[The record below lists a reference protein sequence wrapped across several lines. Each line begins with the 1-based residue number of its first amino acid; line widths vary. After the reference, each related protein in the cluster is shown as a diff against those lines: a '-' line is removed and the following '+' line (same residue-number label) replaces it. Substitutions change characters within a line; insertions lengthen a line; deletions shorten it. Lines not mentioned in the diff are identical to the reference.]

1 MSRSRVVT
9 ARTTGRGGEG
19 RAESGGAGRA
29 VVLFVV
35 LCVLALT
42 LAVPVRT
49 YLSEQARETKVA
61 AEHAQ
66 LLSDISRL
74 EGRKR
79 LQDDP
84 EYVKQQAR
92 IRLQYVMPGE
102 TAYRVQLPGA
112 PAQTPD
118 QIDAEQAKQNPWY
131 TNVWRTIA
139 VPH

>member
-1 MSRSRVVT
+1 MSSRSRVV
-9 ARTTGRGGEG
+9 RTPSGGEG
-19 RAESGGAGRA
+19 RSDGRGAGRT
-29 VVLFVV
+29 VVLFLV

-49 YLSEQARETKVA
+49 YLSEQAREDKVA

-74 EGRKR
+74 EEQKA

-84 EYVKQQAR
+84 EYIKQQAR
-92 IRLQYVMPGE
+92 VRLQYVMPGE
-102 TAYRVQLPGA
+102 TAYRVQVPGA
-112 PAQTPD
+112 PAPTPE
-118 QIDAEQAKQNPWY
+118 QVQAEQAKQNPWY

>member
-1 MSRSRVVT
+1 MSSRSRVV
-9 ARTTGRGGEG
+9 RTPSGGDDRSDGR
-19 RAESGGAGRA
+19 GAGRT
-29 VVLFVV
+29 VVLFLV

-49 YLSEQARETKVA
+49 YLSEQARDEKVA

-66 LLSDISRL
+66 LLSDIARL
-74 EGRKR
+74 EEQKR
-79 LQDDP
+79 LQEDP
-84 EYVKQQAR
+84 EYIKQQAR

-102 TAYRVQLPGA
+102 TAYRVQVPGA
-112 PAQTPD
+112 PAPTPE
-118 QIDAEQAKQNPWY
+118 QVQAEQAKQNPWY

>member
-1 MSRSRVVT
+1 MSRTRVVT
-9 ARTTGRGGEG
+9 SRTLRDGDGRP
-19 RAESGGAGRA
+19 ESGGAGRV

-49 YLSEQARETKVA
+49 YLSEQAREDKVA

-66 LLSDISRL
+66 LLADINRL
-74 EGRKR
+74 EEQKR

-84 EYVKQQAR
+84 AYIKQQAR

-102 TAYRVQLPGA
+102 TAYRLQLPGA
-112 PAQTPD
+112 PAPTPE
-118 QIDAEQAKQNPWY
+118 QIEAEQSKQNPWY

>member
-1 MSRSRVVT
+1 MSRTRVVT
-9 ARTTGRGGEG
+9 ARNSPGGG
-19 RAESGGAGRA
+19 DRPESGSAGRV

-35 LCVLALT
+35 LCVLVLT

-49 YLSEQARETKVA
+49 YLSEQAREDKVA
-61 AEHAQ
+61 AEHSQ
-66 LLSDISRL
+66 LLADIARL
-74 EGRKR
+74 EEQKR

-84 EYVKQQAR
+84 AYIKQQAR

-102 TAYRVQLPGA
+102 TAYRVQFPGA
-112 PAQTPD
+112 PAPTPE
-118 QIDAEQAKQNPWY
+118 QIEAEQSKQNPWY

>member
-1 MSRSRVVT
+1 MSSRSRLV
-9 ARTTGRGGEG
+9 RSP
-19 RAESGGAGRA
+19 SGGAARADGRSA
-29 VVLFVV
+29 GRTLVLFLV
-35 LCVLALT
+35 LGVLALT

-49 YLSEQARETKVA
+49 YMSEQAREEKVA

-66 LLSDISRL
+66 LVADIARL
-74 EGRKR
+74 EEQKR

-84 EYVKQQAR
+84 EYIKAQAR

-102 TAYRVQLPGA
+102 TPYRVA
-112 PAQTPD
+112 TPD
-118 QIDAEQAKQNPWY
+118 APKPTPEQVEAERAKQNPWY

>member
-1 MSRSRVVT
+1 MSSRSRLV
-9 ARTTGRGGEG
+9 RSP
-19 RAESGGAGRA
+19 SGGAARADGRSA
-29 VVLFVV
+29 GRTLVLFLV

-49 YLSEQARETKVA
+49 YMSEQAREEKVA

-66 LLSDISRL
+66 LVADIARL
-74 EGRKR
+74 EEQKR

-84 EYVKQQAR
+84 EYIKAQAR

-102 TAYRVQLPGA
+102 TPYRVQ
-112 PAQTPD
+112 TPD
-118 QIDAEQAKQNPWY
+118 APKPTPEQVEAEQAKQNPWY

>member
-1 MSRSRVVT
+1 MSSRSRVVS
-9 ARTTGRGGEG
+9 ARTLRDGDRSEP
-19 RAESGGAGRA
+19 RSAGRT
-29 VVLFVV
+29 VVLFLV

-49 YLSEQARETKVA
+49 YLSEQAREDKVT
-61 AEHAQ
+61 AEHSQ
-66 LLSDISRL
+66 LLSDIAAL
-74 EGRKR
+74 EERKR
-79 LQDDP
+79 LQGDD

-102 TAYRVQLPGA
+102 TPYRIQHPGA
-112 PAQTPD
+112 PEQTPE
-118 QIDAEQAKQNPWY
+118 QIEAEKAKQNPWY